1 MTEADGE
8 VRALEP
14 VEVVVRL
21 TAERMAA
28 RAALASGL
36 TGQCSVRSIA
46 GEGRERGLGGQQC
59 SQYGSQWPAP
69 AHHPAQLEPEPEP
82 AETER
87 ESDSVRATLATLARA
102 QETLM

>member
-28 RAALASGL
+28 RAARASGL

-46 GEGRERGLGGQQC
+46 GEGGERGGRGRSGEWMVITFERVAARTGL
-59 SQYGSQWPAP
+59 PLAP
-69 AHHPAQLEPEPEP
+69 L
-82 AETER
+82 
-87 ESDSVRATLATLARA
+87 LF
-102 QETLM
+102 

>member
-28 RAALASGL
+28 RAARASGL

-46 GEGRERGLGGQQC
+46 GEGRERGQEC
-59 SQYGSQWPAP
+59 SQYGSQWPQWPAP
-69 AHHPAQLEPEPEP
+69 AHQLEPEP
-82 AETER
+82 ETER